1 MSVLIILMAIL
12 FSSVGVRVVDGRK
25 VQKKKQTIVI
35 DSGHGGI
42 DSGKVSVLGDYEKD
56 INLSIAKR
64 LEKILKKF

>member
-35 DSGHGGI
+35 DSGHGCI
-42 DSGKVSVLGDYEKD
+42 DSGDIYKLGEK
-56 INLSIAKR
+56 LLGK
-64 LEKILKKF
+64 